1 MSALHREWINDQ
13 ARRTIVAPEMR
24 PVGQV
29 PCVPTST
36 GVLIGCAYRRP
47 MPELSADAERLQAAL
62 LSKPRRARTMAR
74 LLLGLLGSTRAV
86 LWLIAIAATALLLT
100 ACGPSDTEALQDT
113 AADLRDAQQQA
124 RAEWRAELKHAQAL
138 AMLAARIHK

>member
-1 MSALHREWINDQ
+1 MSAIHREWINDQ
-13 ARRTIVAPEMR
+13 AERVTIEAPELR

-36 GVLIGCAYRRP
+36 GLLIGCAYRRP

-62 LSKPRRARTMAR
+62 LSKPRRARPMAR

-86 LWLIAIAATALLLT
+86 LVLIAIGAAALLLT
-100 ACGPSDTEALQDT
+100 ACGPSDTEAAADT
-113 AADLRDAQQQA
+113 AADLHEAPLQA
-124 RAEWRAELKHAQAL
+124 RAEIHQAQAL
-138 AMLAARIHK
+138 ALMAASGHK